1 MKQTKKIVVAALVA
15 LTLALCVVCAFGC
28 GSTVTLPE
36 GTYTGTYTCEYTVG
50 ETSKWGYTAEFDV
63 DENNYIWDLE
73 LTNPDGY
80 SGSIGARPWDL
91 SKFTEQFSGQITVD
105 DLMKVSIK
113 LNESG
118 YPDGTDCITCEG
130 AQVNALSGFEAN
142 CAIAILAMQDAVNN
156 ALAE

>member
-63 DENNYIWDLE
+63 DENNYI
-73 LTNPDGY
+73 
-80 SGSIGARPWDL
+80 
-91 SKFTEQFSGQITVD
+91 
-105 DLMKVSIK
+105 
-113 LNESG
+113 
-118 YPDGTDCITCEG
+118 
-130 AQVNALSGFEAN
+130 
-142 CAIAILAMQDAVNN
+142 
-156 ALAE
+156 